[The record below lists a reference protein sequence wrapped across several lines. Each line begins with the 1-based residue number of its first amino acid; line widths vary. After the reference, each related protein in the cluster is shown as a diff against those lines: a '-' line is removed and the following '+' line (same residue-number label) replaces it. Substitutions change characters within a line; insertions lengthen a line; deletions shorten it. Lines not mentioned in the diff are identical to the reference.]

1 MDPLGVYIHIPFCRY
16 LCTYCDFYKVAGA
29 TEARKE
35 FFLSSLQREIAD
47 AAGQIPARDRL
58 LDTIFLGGGTPS
70 LLTPGQIGG
79 LMERL
84 SGAFRIDSSL
94 EATIEVN
101 PDLPGDWLEGYR
113 RSGLNRIS
121 IGVQTLDNAI
131 LAGVGRRH
139 AAGQSIACFRAARE
153 AGFSNINLDLI
164 AGLPGQTGDGWA
176 DDLHEI
182 VSLGP
187 EHISVYLLE
196 TDKETALARSVRQ
209 GRIRLPAEG
218 EAASMYSYSREIL
231 KIAGYTHYEI
241 SNFCLPEM
249 RSRHNLK
256 YWTDRPF
263 LGFGPGAHGYLHGTR
278 YAPPGDLNRY
288 LAEPFRRLP
297 RRTDL
302 SPLERRQRAEEAAIM
317 GLRLLDGL
325 DLAEIEARYGI
336 SLIAESR
343 CALAEARDTELLH
356 WDGRGRIRLSEK
368 GLLLSNEVFQGL
380 ISTPNL
386 GSA

>member
-1 MDPLGVYIHIPFCRY
+1 MDPLGIYIHIPFCQY

-29 TEARKE
+29 SNTRKE
-35 FFLSSLQREIAD
+35 LFLSTLHREIDD
-47 AAGQIPARDRL
+47 AAGQIPDPDRF

-70 LLTPGQIGG
+70 VLTPGQIGG
-79 LMERL
+79 LMESL

-101 PDLPGDWLEGYR
+101 PDLPVDWLAGYR
-113 RSGLNRIS
+113 RNGLNRIS
-121 IGVQTLDNAI
+121 IGVQTFDNAV
-131 LAGVGRRH
+131 LSRVGRRH
-139 AAGQSIACFRAARE
+139 AAGQSSASFHAARE
-153 AGFSNINLDLI
+153 AGFTNINLDLI
-164 AGLPGQTGDGWA
+164 AGLPGQTGEGWA
-176 DDLHEI
+176 DDLNEV
-182 VSLGP
+182 VSLRP

-196 TDKETALARSVRQ
+196 TDQETALALSVRR
-209 GRIRLPAEG
+209 GLIRLPEEE
-218 EAASMYSYSREIL
+218 EAASMYTSTREIL
-231 KIAGYTHYEI
+231 KKAGYTHYEI
-241 SNFCLPEM
+241 SNFCLPGME
-249 RSRHNLK
+249 SRHNLK

-288 LAEPFRRLP
+288 LAEPFQRLP
-297 RRTDL
+297 GRTDL

-336 SLIAESR
+336 SFISESR
-343 CALAEARDTELLH
+343 SALAEARDSDLLH
-356 WDGRGRIRLSEK
+356 WDGKGQVRLSEK
-368 GLLLSNEVFQGL
+368 GLLLSNEVFQCL
-380 ISTPNL
+380 ISTPDP